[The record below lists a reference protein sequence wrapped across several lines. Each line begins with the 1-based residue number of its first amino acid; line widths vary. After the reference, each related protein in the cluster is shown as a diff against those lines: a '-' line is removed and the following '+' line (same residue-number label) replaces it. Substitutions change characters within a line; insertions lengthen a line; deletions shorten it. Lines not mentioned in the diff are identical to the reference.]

1 MIFSI
6 KNIASICHEANRALC
21 LTQGDNSQVGW
32 DDAPKWQIDSAINGV
47 IFKIDNPS
55 APQSASHDNWM
66 KEKIEDGWVYGETKD
81 AVKKIHPCLV
91 PFDQLPPAQ
100 QAKDH
105 LFCAIVESL
114 LPFAVCG
121 E

>member
-1 MIFSI
+1 MIFTI
-6 KNIASICHEANRALC
+6 EDIAGICHEANRQLC
-21 LTQGDNSQVGW
+21 FAQGDISQVKW
-32 DDAPKWQIDSAINGV
+32 SHAPRWQRNSAMNGV
-47 IFKIDNPS
+47 CFKIDNPS

-66 KEKIEDGWVYGETKD
+66 KVKVEDGWVYGEKKD
-81 AVKKIHPCLV
+81 EVKKTHPCLV

-114 LPFAVCG
+114 LQFAACG
-121 E
+121 K